1 MGIKLMPI
9 VGAMAVLATSGA
21 IASKAIAQES
31 DVESLDTRS
40 IPEAMDDL
48 FYHYSGTFFEN
59 RTAWRQLSYMVGPGG
74 WDSARFPER
83 EIEWD
88 ADAINRAHT
97 ALMAIQN
104 TSDPTIRVPDLPN
117 PFATSVQLMPSNQT
131 GTQIRGTEFVFE
143 TLPMR

>member
-9 VGAMAVLATSGA
+9 VSAMTVLATSGA
-21 IASKAIAQES
+21 IASEAMAQAS
-31 DVESLDTRS
+31 DVNSLETRS
-40 IPEAMDDL
+40 IPEAMNDL
-48 FYHYSGTFFEN
+48 FYHHSGTYFEN

-83 EIEWD
+83 EIAWD
-88 ADAINRAHT
+88 ADAIHRAHT

-104 TSDPTIRVPDLPN
+104 TSDPTIRVPDLPS
-117 PFATSVQLMPSNQT
+117 PFTTSVQLMPSNQA
-131 GTQIRGTEFVFE
+131 GTRVMGTEFVFE